1 MKDKSKISF
10 LPIGLSLIFLFN
22 PNITVV
28 DPFPD
33 FLGYILLSLSLIKL
47 ADLNETVAEA
57 ASIFNKMILIDA
69 AKLFAIVWIFWISSP
84 SEQNAAVLLWSFVF
98 GVLEMVFLIP
108 AFVKLFKGFVE
119 IGYFHDNYAILG
131 AKAKRSGK
139 SARRN
144 YTERIRF
151 FTIFFVAFKAT
162 SSFFPELITINFSE
176 YLESHGN
183 GILYILRMFTFIPVL
198 VLGIVWI
205 IKIINY
211 FARIS
216 KDAEFTEALSASYC
230 EKILPQSGIFIKR
243 NVKLSFALLLIA
255 AVLSFDLRIQ
265 SINILP
271 DVLAALTL
279 LAFFVSINRKT
290 KIKLGLPMA
299 LSALGA
305 VSGVISMIFEIRFFK
320 EYTWDSIFRSEE
332 AMNAYVLMC
341 VTAII
346 NALIFAAIFA
356 FVLLS
361 LKSTIKAHTGI
372 IAASNA
378 VNEVARKSMN
388 KSIYDELVR
397 TLIIDACAL
406 GVYTVTDICYVLFAK
421 NFGAMMLINAIG
433 VIAFGAMLIK
443 TYFDIYEA
451 VTARYVLE

>member
-10 LPIGLSLIFLFN
+10 FPIGLSLIFLFN
-22 PNITVV
+22 PNITVI
-28 DPFPD
+28 DLFPD
-33 FLGYILLSLSLIKL
+33 FIGYILLSLALVRL
-47 ADLNETVAEA
+47 ADINETVAEA

-69 AKLFAIVWIFWISSP
+69 AKIFAIVWIFWISPP
-84 SEQNAAVLLWSFVF
+84 SEQNSAVLLWSFVF

-108 AFVKLFKGFVE
+108 AFIKFYKGLLE
-119 IGYFHDNYAILG
+119 LGYFHDNYAILG

-198 VLGIVWI
+198 ILGIIWI
-205 IKIINY
+205 IKTLIY
-211 FARIS
+211 FGRIS
-216 KDAEFTEALSASYC
+216 KDIAFTSALSDIYC
-230 EKILPQSGIFIKR
+230 EKVLPKKGIFIKR
-243 NVKLSFALLLIA
+243 NVKISFVLLLIA
-255 AVLSFDLRIQ
+255 VVLSFDLRIQ
-265 SINILP
+265 NINIFP
-271 DVLAALTL
+271 DVLSALML
-279 LAFFVSINRKT
+279 LAFFVSIRRNT
-290 KIKLGLPMA
+290 KINLTLPII
-299 LSALGA
+299 LSALGV
-305 VSGVISMIFEIRFFK
+305 VSGLISMIFEIRFFK
-320 EYTWDSIFRSEE
+320 EYMWDSIFRSEE